1 MKRSYF
7 IFFLATLLISCEK
20 PISDFQ
26 SKNFI
31 KFFGSGFESKGNDV
45 IELSDGGYVFTGYDK
60 INVSD
65 QQIFAGKVDKNGNL
79 IWSNTY
85 GKNNA
90 KAEGKIVK
98 ATSDGFLI
106 AGTSIPTSSS
116 ITRSF
121 IMKVNTYG
129 DSLWYKE
136 IDDSTYSI
144 VVNDI
149 LVTSSNIYVA
159 GQSYKSNAS
168 KSDYYRA
175 KLNTSG
181 ELLYGKSSFLASN
194 SSYKRIFQQQ
204 DNNLL
209 LVGTFGES
217 NLISI
222 VPIDQNTMNET
233 SPTNTVTPGETAA
246 DATLNGDKLY
256 LLINKNQTS
265 LKLSK
270 LNSGYIEEWQ
280 TETINSITG
289 KSVVYNVD
297 GTLMIGG
304 ESVDDLGNSLIN
316 FIKINSDGSVYNGQ
330 TYRTF
335 LGTIGRL
342 IQTSDNGLIMVGTT
356 NETYG
361 KNVQLIKTDKDYFML
376 KK

>member
-1 MKRSYF
+1 M
-7 IFFLATLLISCEK
+7 LISCEK

-45 IELSDGGYVFTGYDK
+45 IELADGGYVFTGYDK
-60 INVSD
+60 TNASD

-98 ATSDGFLI
+98 AISDGFLI
-106 AGTSIPTSSS
+106 AGTSIPTNSS

-149 LVTSSNIYVA
+149 LVTSNNIYVA

-316 FIKINSDGSVYNGQ
+316 FIKINADGSVYNGQ

>member
-1 MKRSYF
+1 MKRSCF
-7 IFFLATLLISCEK
+7 IFFLATLFISCEK

-60 INVSD
+60 INISD

-90 KAEGKIVK
+90 KEEGKIVK
-98 ATSDGFLI
+98 VVSDGFLI
-106 AGTSIPTSSS
+106 AGTSIPTNSS
-116 ITRSF
+116 IIHSF
-121 IMKVNTYG
+121 IMKVDTYG

-136 IDDSTYSI
+136 FDDPSYSI

-149 LVTSSNIYVA
+149 LVTSSNIYVV

-175 KLNTSG
+175 KLDISG
-181 ELLYGKSSFLASN
+181 EFIYGKSSFLASN

-204 DNNLL
+204 VNNLL
-209 LVGTFGES
+209 LIGIFGG
-217 NLISI
+217 NNVISI

-233 SPTNTVTPGETAA
+233 SPTNTITDNEIAA

-289 KSVVYNVD
+289 KSVVYNID

-316 FIKINSDGSVYNGQ
+316 FIKINVDGSLQ
-330 TYRTF
+330 QFYRTF
-335 LGTIGRL
+335 HGTIGRL
-342 IQTSDNGLIMVGTT
+342 MQTNDNGLIMVGTT